1 MNAQPKDFELF
12 EWLDHI
18 TDGDQTYTLKEIVG
32 KPGHFSLVPDPL
44 PVIQQGTPLS
54 QSKLGNMNDGI
65 AFSHFTIGSMLGEVL
80 RQIGA
85 VHDNRRVDFE
95 KRFVQGSATITGT
108 PGEYFTSVYPF
119 VLVPLPDGS
128 EHTQT
133 NSPNYDVSLCISNAD
148 DINAVGN
155 LEVYDKASN
164 GFKVRYTG
172 SAKQVTFTWT
182 IINTK
187 II

>member
-1 MNAQPKDFELF
+1 MNAEPKEFELF

-18 TDGDQTYTLKEIVG
+18 TDGDQTYTLQEVPENK
-32 KPGHFSLVPDPL
+32 GHYRLVPDEL
-44 PVIQQGTPLS
+44 EVIQQGTPLS
-54 QSKLGNMNDGI
+54 QSKLGGMNDGI
-65 AFSHFTIGSMLGEVL
+65 AFAHFTLGSMLGEVL
-80 RQIGA
+80 RQIG
-85 VHDNRRVDFE
+85 VIHGERRVDFE
-95 KRFVQGSATITGT
+95 KRFVQGAATITGT
-108 PGEYFTSVYPF
+108 PGGYFTAAYPF
-119 VLVPLPDGS
+119 VLVPLPAGS
-128 EHTQT
+128 QYAQT
-133 NSPNYDVSLCISNAD
+133 NSPNYDVSLCITNAD

-182 IINTK
+182 IINTT